1 VRVIDKDC
9 ASSATRPCFLSA
21 ASPHRQRQTS
31 PSYTRILQRAAYLLV
46 ITSSNHSSNTIE
58 AGPSVKKELAEDTD
72 YPNGPEGLLSSI
84 PVEVPK
90 GFGEEQ

>member
-1 VRVIDKDC
+1 M
-9 ASSATRPCFLSA
+9 
-21 ASPHRQRQTS
+21 
-31 PSYTRILQRAAYLLV
+31 
-46 ITSSNHSSNTIE
+46 E

-72 YPNGPEGLLSSI
+72 YPDRPEGLLSSI